1 VSGGFDEWI
10 VRAPIPDVVRRM
22 EAMRQG
28 VPGHADLRSAAL
40 AVQVLQTFAL
50 ERPIADLLELELGGD
65 GANHFHPVDA
75 TAILAL
81 AALTRPVEQAAELA
95 IEHCEKELESAG
107 ATVLTDGIVHDVTA
121 QRTVPEMASFIRK
134 CRRAGQD
141 VLVRKTLEAFAGPGS
156 GRTSLDKALLYLA
169 LDTDLSGER
178 CERDAAALLEAA
190 LREAAAEAW
199 RYIDLDDEIGR
210 PHGIVGALGHLSP
223 TGMIVQR
230 WVDAALAAAEQAD
243 TEAYPDRWDDVIGLV
258 AYLLVGEPVGAR
270 GLAEHIGRTWRPAAL
285 RDLCEELVDLPNSR
299 FATVRGYAAARPD
312 NHELSEII
320 RTWWNSEKLSQQLEG
335 LLADLVA
342 ADPAGS
348 GGPRLIANLEGL
360 HSTLGRDRAPRECRT
375 MLRVAVAQHV
385 AGRTGDEVARL
396 LGQIAD
402 GKDIKRAAHVVNRRL
417 TALLVA
423 GEIDAEVMVGYL
435 KGLQL
440 IPRHARALTFWAL
453 RALCDPT
460 AAVPVLEGEALG
472 GLAARLYAEGLEQI
486 AFDLLERHL
495 ENEQA
500 VTARDAAEIAGQVDA
515 DPAMAGDPR
524 WESLLAA
531 TVGRWAEAQRRD
543 EILKELSDRGL
554 SAAFETVIQSVQ

>member
-1 VSGGFDEWI
+1 
-10 VRAPIPDVVRRM
+10 
-22 EAMRQG
+22 
-28 VPGHADLRSAAL
+28 
-40 AVQVLQTFAL
+40 
-50 ERPIADLLELELGGD
+50 
-65 GANHFHPVDA
+65 
-75 TAILAL
+75 
-81 AALTRPVEQAAELA
+81 
-95 IEHCEKELESAG
+95 
-107 ATVLTDGIVHDVTA
+107 
-121 QRTVPEMASFIRK
+121 
-134 CRRAGQD
+134 
-141 VLVRKTLEAFAGPGS
+141 
-156 GRTSLDKALLYLA
+156 
-169 LDTDLSGER
+169 
-178 CERDAAALLEAA
+178 
-190 LREAAAEAW
+190 
-199 RYIDLDDEIGR
+199 
-210 PHGIVGALGHLSP
+210 
-223 TGMIVQR
+223 
-230 WVDAALAAAEQAD
+230 
-243 TEAYPDRWDDVIGLV
+243 
-258 AYLLVGEPVGAR
+258 
-270 GLAEHIGRTWRPAAL
+270 
-285 RDLCEELVDLPNSR
+285 
-299 FATVRGYAAARPD
+299 
-312 NHELSEII
+312 
-320 RTWWNSEKLSQQLEG
+320 
-335 LLADLVA
+335 
-342 ADPAGS
+342 
-348 GGPRLIANLEGL
+348 
-360 HSTLGRDRAPRECRT
+360 